1 MGIKCCFETFERWLN
16 TASGSLARNHD
27 VLGLRSH
34 LKSRTT
40 QLNEPPNPPPPLTM
54 LLPLGHRPHRIHY
67 LHDNSDHTNATLDDY
82 EIADHFCRQYPDP
95 FPAKVFPDD
104 FKPFTVD
111 KWGIVQRKEPADDI
125 IPTEIGD
132 LSIFCRQ
139 GLAQFSLDGG
149 QATALCWRNAAT
161 TSVPRT
167 SKIAGDACL
176 TSNLPLIAGHYISST
191 KRGVYFE
198 ITVRRLEGDA
208 TIALGMQCFPGGT
221 GNSAALHFDDCRLYY
236 DDPDGGV
243 DYVRNVYDPA
253 TGTSIQRPNIP
264 QIKTNDTIGC
274 GYEFPPSGGIGS
286 LFYTYNG
293 ERLTTAFPAIF
304 DPRPAGRE
312 VDVYAAVGITSGPC
326 QFDVNFGLE
335 SFKWSGSGQQ
345 AEWTVD
351 GLFRHFGDGPPEYS

>member
-1 MGIKCCFETFERWLN
+1 MF
-16 TASGSLARNHD
+16 S
-27 VLGLRSH
+27 GLRSH

-40 QLNEPPNPPPPLTM
+40 QSNQPPNPPSSSYYAPPPGPPPTSNSLPGYSLTS
-54 LLPLGHRPHRIHY
+54 GES
-67 LHDNSDHTNATLDDY
+67 HDNSDQTNATLDDY

-111 KWGIVQRKEPADDI
+111 KWGLVQRKEPSEDMI
-125 IPTEIGD
+125 LTEIGD
-132 LSIFCRQ
+132 LSISVDKDSPNFLSMGPSHR
-139 GLAQFSLDGG
+139 LVLVKRRHDK
-149 QATALCWRNAAT
+149 RAAHFKN
-161 TSVPRT
+161 R
-167 SKIAGDACL
+167 GDACL

-208 TIALGMQCFPGGT
+208 TIALGMQCLPYPPNRLPGWHR
-221 GNSAALHFDDCRLYY
+221 NSAALHFDDCRLYY

-253 TGTSIQRPNIP
+253 NGTSIQRPNIP
-264 QIKTNDTIGC
+264 QINTNDTIGC

-304 DPRPAGRE
+304 DPRPPGRE
-312 VDVYAAVGITSGPC
+312 VDVYAAVGITNGPC
-326 QFDVNFGLE
+326 QFDINFGLE